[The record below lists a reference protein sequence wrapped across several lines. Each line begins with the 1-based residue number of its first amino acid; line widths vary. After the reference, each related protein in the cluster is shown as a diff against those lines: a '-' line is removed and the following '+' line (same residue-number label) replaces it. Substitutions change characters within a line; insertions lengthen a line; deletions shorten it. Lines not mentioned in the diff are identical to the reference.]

1 MKLSGVRYLTKQGV
15 ENIWKNRMMA
25 FASFCVLLVSL
36 LLVGIAVLLFMN
48 LNSIIGGIENKN
60 EVIVFLDPEITEAQ
74 TETVRSKLE
83 LIDNIGDI
91 SFYSKEDAMKSMKES
106 MADYAS
112 VLDSLDDNPLPD
124 SFRIR
129 IKDISLTSET
139 VLAIQDI
146 DSKNIEFSKTH
157 YIYSIRAPYDFV
169 NVLAEIRQII
179 SWMAAAIIIALAI
192 VSMVIISNTT
202 KASVFARRNEISI
215 MKYVGATNAF
225 IRIPFF
231 VEGMVTGF
239 AAGVVATIITWIGY
253 DALIDLL
260 TNEVNILNIIGVGS
274 VISFGAIALKV
285 AVVYLLAGG
294 IIGAL
299 GSVIS
304 TRRHLDV

>member
-1 MKLSGVRYLTKQGV
+1 MKLSGLRYLGKQGL
-15 ENIWKNRMMA
+15 ENVWKNRMMA

-36 LLVGIAVLLFMN
+36 LLVGLSILLFMN

-60 EVIVFLDPEITEAQ
+60 EVIVFLDPEITQVQ
-74 TETVRSKLE
+74 TEKVQSELE
-83 LIDNIGDI
+83 LIENIDSI
-91 SFYSKEDAMKSMKES
+91 SFYSKEEAFESMKDS
-106 MADYAS
+106 MDEYAN
-112 VLDSLDDNPLPD
+112 VFDSLGDDNPLPD

-129 IKDISLTSET
+129 IENIDYTAET
-139 VLAIQDI
+139 VSLIENI
-146 DSKNIEFSKTH
+146 D

-169 NVLAEIRQII
+169 NVLSELREILTWGA
-179 SWMAAAIIIALAI
+179 SAIVIALAI

-239 AAGVVATIITWIGY
+239 AAGIIATIITWIGY
-253 DALIDLL
+253 DALVDLL
-260 TNEVNILNIIGVGS
+260 TGEVNLLNVIGMGTIIE
-274 VISFGAIALKV
+274 FGDIALTV
-285 AVVYLLAGG
+285 AVLYILSGG
-294 IIGAL
+294 LIGAL

-304 TRRHLDV
+304 TRKHLNV

>member
-1 MKLSGVRYLTKQGV
+1 MKLSGIRYLSKQGI

-36 LLVGIAVLLFMN
+36 LLVGLSVLLFMN

-74 TETVRSKLE
+74 TEEVQSKLE
-83 LIDNIGDI
+83 QIDNIGDI

-106 MADYAS
+106 MAYYAS
-112 VLDSLDDNPLPD
+112 VLDSLDENPLPD

-129 IKDISLTSET
+129 IKDISYTSET
-139 VLAIQDI
+139 VTAIRDI
-146 DSKNIEFSKTH
+146 DSNNVKNGNTN

-169 NVLAEIRQII
+169 NILSEIRQIVT
-179 SWMAAAIIIALAI
+179 WVAAAIIIALAI

-239 AAGVVATIITWIGY
+239 VAGLIATIITWIGY
-253 DALIDLL
+253 DALVDLL
-260 TNEVNILNIIGVGS
+260 TNEVNLLNIIGMGS
-274 VISFGAIALKV
+274 VIPFGNIAIKV
-285 AVVYLLAGG
+285 IVVYIISGG

-304 TRRHLDV
+304 TRKHLDV